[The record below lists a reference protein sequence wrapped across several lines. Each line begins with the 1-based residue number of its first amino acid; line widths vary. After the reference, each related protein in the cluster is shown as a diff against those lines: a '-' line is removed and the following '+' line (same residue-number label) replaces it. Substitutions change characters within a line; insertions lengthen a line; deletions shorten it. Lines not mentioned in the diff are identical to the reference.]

1 MANQDLYFDI
11 TKTGIEQE
19 RQQYIINRVGDG
31 GLKTVTVHVLSN
43 GRPYNLTGL
52 NPIFEGLKP
61 DSTKIIDAHG
71 AIILDEAGGVFRY
84 TFPTQASAVEGE
96 YQQAFFKLRRGE
108 QTDSTIELKV
118 NVLPNRVELG
128 INSQTYISEFIQ
140 AAKELETEYSRQM
153 DTLKN
158 VADATKQRV
167 DGNQELAETLRS
179 RLTNLQNNINDGE
192 LVTHEQLTSEVSALS
207 DMIKKIA
214 SGLKDAKSTAD
225 QAVTNASNVVN
236 DIQNTTVSSSV
247 SSEPI
252 SDVDNIRET
261 GYYFYNETT
270 RNLPLLNGGN
280 QNGYIHA
287 VMRNGENGMI
297 EIMGTGY
304 SRERYGGRLYDRWV
318 TTKPVSLWSGTGKA
332 GNILAL
338 RGNVHAFK
346 YLIFEVEFYTNNQA
360 TIKIRVPAN
369 SKNFYLD
376 AIGLKTNANLSQALL
391 EEASLVLT
399 DDTHIKI
406 NSLLVAKDGGAAAAS
421 NDITI
426 KEILGVG

>member
-1 MANQDLYFDI
+1 MTNQDLYFDI

-61 DSTKIIDAHG
+61 DGTKIIDAHG
-71 AIILDEAGGVFRY
+71 TIILDEAGGVFRY

-128 INSQTYISEFIQ
+128 INSQNYISEFIQ
-140 AAKELETEYSRQM
+140 AAKELEKEYAKQL
-153 DTLKN
+153 DTLKG

-167 DGNQELAETLRS
+167 DGNQALAETLKS
-179 RLTNLQNNINDGE
+179 QLALMQNSVDNGE
-192 LVTHEQLTSEVSALS
+192 LVTTGQLHSEIASIS
-207 DMIKKIA
+207 DMIKKIT

-225 QAVTNASNVVN
+225 QAVANASNAVTA
-236 DIQNTTVSSSV
+236 IQNTTVSSEV
-247 SSEPI
+247 SSTPI
-252 SDVDNIRET
+252 TDIDHIRET
-261 GYYFYNETT
+261 GYYFYNQSTK
-270 RNLPLLNGGN
+270 NLPVLGSGN
-280 QNGYIHA
+280 QDGYIHA
-287 VMRNGENGMI
+287 VMRNGDNGMI

-304 SRERYGGRLYDRWV
+304 TRERYKGALYGRWV
-318 TTKPVSLWSGTGKA
+318 TSKPVSLWYGSGKTGET
-332 GNILAL
+332 ITL
-338 RGNVHAFK
+338 RGNAHTFK
-346 YLIFEVEFYTNNQA
+346 RFIFDVVFPTNYFASIQV
-360 TIKIRVPAN
+360 RVPEN
-369 SKNFYLD
+369 TKTFYID
-376 AIGLKTNANLSQALL
+376 NAGLKTNSNVSQSTLQ
-391 EEASLVLT
+391 EICMTMV

-406 NSLLVAKDGGAAAAS
+406 NSTLIARDGAAPVS
-421 NDITI
+421 TDKIVI